1 MVQIVVKSNVREFR
15 RFLKRYQRRELP
27 FALSQA
33 LTATAFD
40 VRRQVV
46 EKTFPGAFELRNKG
60 FARGIMRVDKA
71 RKRDPN
77 AQVYDRRELPYLV
90 MQETGGIK
98 RPRSG
103 SHIAVPQ
110 QARRGARGVVKR
122 DRPRVVLASP
132 KGFKTPNAIFRR
144 KGRGGK
150 ILELL
155 HLLVSQARIRPR
167 LPFGR
172 DAERVALRRF
182 DRHLQRSLIKALRT
196 AR

>member
-1 MVQIVVKSNVREFR
+1 MVALVVKSNVKAFR

-46 EKTFPGAFELRNKG
+46 ERTFPGAFEMRNKG

-71 RKRDPN
+71 RKRDPA
-77 AQVYDRRELPYLV
+77 AQVYDRRELPYLP
-90 MQETGGIK
+90 MQETGGTK
-98 RPRSG
+98 RPRHG
-103 SHIAVPQ
+103 AHIAVPKG
-110 QARRGARGVVKR
+110 ARRGARGVVKR
-122 DRPRVVLASP
+122 DRPRVVLASN

-144 KGRGGK
+144 KGRGGR
-150 ILELL
+150 IVELL
-155 HLLVSQARIRPR
+155 HILVSAARIRPR

-182 DRHLQRSLIKALRT
+182 DRQLQRALIKALRT